1 MLTKRMAESLL
12 RIILSLRN
20 LNSVRIGLAFDN
32 QKLLRLWGVFELV
45 RVKLGGLSHH
55 FSLGL
60 LLSEG

>member
-20 LNSVRIGLAFDN
+20 LNSVRIGLTFDN
-32 QKLLRLWGVFELV
+32 QKLLRLRGVFELV
-45 RVKLGGLSHH
+45 RVKLGGLSYH